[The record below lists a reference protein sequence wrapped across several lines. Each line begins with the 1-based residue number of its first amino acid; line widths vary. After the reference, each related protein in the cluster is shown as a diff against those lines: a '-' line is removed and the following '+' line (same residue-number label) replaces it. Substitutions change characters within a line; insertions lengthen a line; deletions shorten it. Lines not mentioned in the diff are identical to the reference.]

1 MIEDNFDNTANDNS
15 SGRSQTQLASTP
27 VDLSQLG
34 LNQVAYIRRAV
45 IDEVPVWSIH
55 NAAGDQVGAAQTR
68 EQAVGA
74 ILQHDLT
81 PLYVN

>member
-1 MIEDNFDNTANDNS
+1 MIDDSFDNSANDNKS
-15 SGRSQTQLASTP
+15 ESGQTQLASTP
-27 VDLSQLG
+27 VDLAQLG
-34 LNQVAYIRRAV
+34 LNQVAYISRAV

-68 EQAVGA
+68 EQALSA

>member
-1 MIEDNFDNTANDNS
+1 MIKDSFDNRTNDS
-15 SGRSQTQLASTP
+15 TSERRQTQLASTP

-45 IDEVPVWSIH
+45 IDEQPVWAIH